1 MDLLNV
7 YLLEEALPRNDIEGL
22 DIIANS
28 VEMMMVGGEHTPT
41 MLDFKPHLVSDAHDV
56 QQSDIT
62 LMGNFGITG
71 LKEVSRVANFY
82 RHQIIPHVTGGGNF
96 FIMLAATLQAMV
108 TADNCLMVEFPY
120 GPPYSFPGRCNP
132 SWLNRSRLMLMG
144 A

>member
-41 MLDFKPHLVSDAHDV
+41 VLDFNPHLVSGAHDV
-56 QQSDIT
+56 QQPDIT

-71 LKEVSRVANFY
+71 LKEVFRVANFY

-120 GPPYSFPGRCNP
+120 SPPILIPGTLQSILAEP
-132 SWLNRSRLMLMG
+132 I
-144 A
+144 

>member
-28 VEMMMVGGEHTPT
+28 VEMMMVGGEHTP
-41 MLDFKPHLVSDAHDV
+41 MVLDFKPHLVSGAHDV
-56 QQSDIT
+56 QQPDIT

-82 RHQIIPHVTGGGNF
+82 RHQIIPHVTGGGNL

-120 GPPYSFPGRCNP
+120 SPPILIPGTLQSILTEP
-132 SWLNRSRLMLMG
+132 I
-144 A
+144 

>member
-28 VEMMMVGGEHTPT
+28 VEMMMVGGDHTPT
-41 MLDFKPHLVSDAHDV
+41 VLDFKTHLVSGAHDV
-56 QQSDIT
+56 QQPDIT

-108 TADNCLMVEFPY
+108 TADNCLMVKFPY

>member
-7 YLLEEALPRNDIEGL
+7 YLLEEALHRSDIEGL

-41 MLDFKPHLVSDAHDV
+41 VLDFKPHLVLDAHDV
-56 QQSDIT
+56 QQPDIT
-62 LMGNFGITG
+62 LM
-71 LKEVSRVANFY
+71 
-82 RHQIIPHVTGGGNF
+82 GNF

-132 SWLNRSRLMLMG
+132 SSWLNRSRLMLMG

>member
-28 VEMMMVGGEHTPT
+28 VEMMMVGGEHTP
-41 MLDFKPHLVSDAHDV
+41 MVLDFKPHLVSGAHDV
-56 QQSDIT
+56 QQPDIT

-120 GPPYSFPGRCNP
+120 SPPILIPGTLQSILTEP
-132 SWLNRSRLMLMG
+132 I
-144 A
+144 